1 MARRKNPI
9 LQRIEYLAYRVAAGA
24 VRRASDEAVARWGA
38 RIGNW
43 SRQVVR
49 RRDKLAMRNLR
60 IAFPS
65 KEERELRTILDE
77 CWRHLGREM
86 LAFLR
91 AQSYSLEELSE
102 RCHFVNEQ
110 ILDEARARGRGTML
124 ISAHF
129 GGWEIA
135 GLALMA
141 HADNVLTVARP
152 LDNELLER
160 DLAQI
165 RARTGAD
172 VVDRRRA
179 ARALMKGLGDN
190 AVTVVLPDQA
200 VQPRE
205 GVLVPFLGR
214 DAWTTDAPAKLAL
227 RAGSDI
233 VFGFCI
239 PVGLRHRL
247 EFEGP
252 IRVDE
257 LTEEERDPKRLTAR
271 INEVI
276 SCRITAH
283 PELWLWMHDR
293 WKGTGEGTQQHG
305 N

>member
-1 MARRKNPI
+1 MARRKNPL
-9 LQRIEYLAYRVAAGA
+9 LQRIEYFAYRLAAGA
-24 VRRASDEAVARWGA
+24 VRRASDEAVARWGT
-38 RIGNW
+38 RIGAW

-49 RRDKLAMRNLR
+49 SRDKLAMRNLR
-60 IAFPS
+60 SAFPS
-65 KEERELRTILDE
+65 KEARELRTILDE
-77 CWRHLGREM
+77 CWRHFGREM

-91 AQSYSLEELSE
+91 AQSYSLEELAE
-102 RCHFVNEQ
+102 RCPFVNDH
-110 ILDEARARGRGTML
+110 ILEESRARGRGTMI

-141 HADNVLTVARP
+141 HVDHVLTVARP
-152 LDNELLER
+152 LDNALLER

-165 RARTGAD
+165 RARTGAA

-179 ARALMKGLGDN
+179 ARALMKGLSEN
-190 AVTVVLPDQA
+190 AVVVLLPDQA

-227 RAGSDI
+227 RAASDI
-233 VFGFCI
+233 VFAFCI
-239 PVGLRHRL
+239 PHGLRHQL

-252 IRVDE
+252 IRIDE
-257 LTEEERDPKRLTAR
+257 LTEAERDPKRLTQR

-276 SCRITAH
+276 SRRITAH

-293 WKGTGEGTQQHG
+293 WKATGE
-305 N
+305 

>member
-1 MARRKNPI
+1 MARRKNPL
-9 LQRIEYLAYRVAAGA
+9 LQRVEYAAYRVAAGA
-24 VRRASDEAVARWGA
+24 VRRASDETVARWGS
-38 RIGNW
+38 RIGAW
-43 SRQVVR
+43 SRRVVR
-49 RRDKLAMRNLR
+49 RRDRLALRNLR
-60 IAFPS
+60 VSFPS
-65 KEERELRTILDE
+65 KDDRELREILDK
-77 CWRHLGREM
+77 CWQHFGREM
-86 LAFLR
+86 LMFLR
-91 AQSYSLEELSE
+91 AQSYTLDELSE
-102 RCHFVNEQ
+102 RCPFVDEH
-110 ILDEARARGRGTML
+110 ILAESRARGRGTML

-141 HADNVLTVARP
+141 HIDDVVTVARP

-165 RARTGAD
+165 RARTGVE

-179 ARALMKGLGDN
+179 ARTLMKGLSRN
-190 AVTVVLPDQA
+190 AVTVLLPDQA
-200 VQPRE
+200 VQQRE

-227 RAGSDI
+227 HAGADI
-233 VFGFCI
+233 VFAFCM
-239 PVGLRHRL
+239 PDGLRHRL

-252 IRVDE
+252 IRVGE
-257 LTEEERDPKRLTAR
+257 LTGEERDPKRLTAR

-276 SCRITAH
+276 SRRITAH

>member
-1 MARRKNPI
+1 MARRKNRL

-24 VRRASDEAVARWGA
+24 VRRASDEAVARWGT

-49 RRDKLAMRNLR
+49 RRDKLALRNLR
-60 IAFPS
+60 AAFPS
-65 KEERELRTILDE
+65 KGERELRTILDE
-77 CWRHLGREM
+77 CWRHFGREM

-102 RCHFVNEQ
+102 RCPFVDDH
-110 ILDEARARGRGTML
+110 ILDQARARGRGTML

-141 HADNVLTVARP
+141 HVDNVLTVARP

-179 ARALMKGLGDN
+179 ARTLMKGLSEN
-190 AVTVVLPDQA
+190 AVTVLLPDQA
-200 VQPRE
+200 VQQRE

-227 RAGSDI
+227 RAGSEI
-233 VFGFCI
+233 VFAFCI

-252 IRVDE
+252 IRIDE
-257 LTEEERDPKRLTAR
+257 LTEEERDPKHLTAR

-276 SCRITAH
+276 SRRITAH

>member
-110 ILDEARARGRGTML
+110 ILDEARARGHGTML

-141 HADNVLTVARP
+141 HAENVLTVARP

-227 RAGSDI
+227 HAGSDI

-276 SCRITAH
+276 SRRITAH